1 MSAIQ
6 AIRQSNTFSAY
17 RYQDGDLIFAR
28 FSFSDNA
35 VYFGDAR
42 GFESGQPVYPS
53 PERCRNKFDW
63 QPWQKGHALHAKLA
77 SPEVRK

>member
-6 AIRQSNTFSAY
+6 AIRASDTFSAY
-17 RYQDGDLIFAR
+17 RYHNGDLIFAR

-42 GFESGQPVYPS
+42 GFERGRAVFPS
-53 PERCRNKFDW
+53 PEAYRGKFDW
-63 QPWQKGHALHAKLA
+63 TPWNKLNA
-77 SPEVRK
+77 VPARAEGKP